1 MESFEEEEEDY
12 YEPLREGSF
21 WSNNYIEYKSKV
33 DGKTLSL
40 EEHLNRTKPYLK
52 YIISYIKKSNMW
64 KIQLAIAINFISS
77 KDNNEERV
85 MHSKSIN
92 IEITNNDKADEFIEE
107 VFKPLNKKYQFG
119 LEKSRRGSNFIF
131 DCVHVLC
138 YKCRKINLNCGE
150 SYIDSPA

>member
-12 YEPLREGSF
+12 CEPLREGNF

-33 DGKTLSL
+33 DRKTLSV
-40 EEHLNRTKPYLK
+40 EEYLNRTKPYLK
-52 YIISYIKKSNMW
+52 YIINYIKKSNMW

-107 VFKPLNKKYQFG
+107 VFKSLNKKY
-119 LEKSRRGSNFIF
+119 
-131 DCVHVLC
+131 
-138 YKCRKINLNCGE
+138 
-150 SYIDSPA
+150 